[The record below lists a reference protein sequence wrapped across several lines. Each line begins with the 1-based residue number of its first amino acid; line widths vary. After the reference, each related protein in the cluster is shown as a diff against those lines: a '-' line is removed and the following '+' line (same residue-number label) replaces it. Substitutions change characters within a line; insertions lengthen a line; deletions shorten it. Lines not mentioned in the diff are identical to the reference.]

1 MSRAALVGACYGAMH
16 GRATE
21 TNALGVPHEWVSLLN
36 NGVEELQ
43 AIKELVQLRA
53 ELVQDSA

>member
-16 GRATE
+16 GGPAE
-21 TNALGVPHEWVSLLN
+21 TDSLGVPPEWVSLLD
-36 NGVEELQ
+36 NGVEMLQ
-43 AIKELVQLRA
+43 AIKELVQIRA